1 MTLHRSNSLSYL
13 CDDYQLYHS
22 LQLKTHLKR
31 SNICNDDKE
40 KSEVSSTWIE
50 ETFKKYECIKYIPDP
65 LSDRCGC
72 GRPSSHHSQLAL
84 SRFTLSMVKPV
95 DKTPQKWSIKEHN
108 QSLPTDAYGTIEFQG
123 GMHPHKAQYVRLSF
137 DSNPADVFHLMEKVW
152 KLKRPRLVITIHG
165 GSANFDMPDRLGQLF
180 REGLLKAAET
190 TGAWIITSG
199 MDRGV
204 VRHVAKALDEAG
216 ISARMRSRLVTIGI
230 APWGVLRKREKFIGR
245 DAHVQYDRLCLFKSK
260 GKYSALNDR
269 HTYFLLA
276 DNGTVGRPGAD
287 IFLRKRLEEYLAKN
301 GTFGTIRARK
311 IPILC
316 VALEG
321 GINTLNSIQQYLT
334 SNPPIPTIICEGSGR
349 ISNLLAFI
357 YNNISDDGFLSADCR
372 DKLYDGVAELM
383 GHDTQ
388 LVDEVVDKI
397 LNCAK
402 LKGLITVFRSSENDH
417 IDADQTILKALLKGQ
432 NLSPAEQLSL
442 TLVWNRVDIA
452 RSEVFTEDQ
461 DWQMKHLHN
470 VLMDALILNRV
481 EFVKLLLE
489 KGVSIKHFL
498 NIDTLEQLYNSD
510 PTALNAL
517 SHLID
522 DNSASRTDEITIPD
536 IADVI
541 EKLMGNAFRCRYSS
555 RAFKQLY
562 EKCKGRRGKAH
573 LSKIESLHIKLL
585 PSKSMDSF
593 VRKQEDE
600 VEFPFVHPFND
611 LFLWAVLTR
620 RHQMA
625 RFLWLYG
632 EHGMAKAL
640 IAIRLYKTM
649 SREVAYDYTEVEA
662 SNQLR
667 EFAEDFKECSLE
679 LLDHCH
685 DQDDIRTMRLLTAEL
700 PAWGH
705 HTCLSLAVM
714 ANNKRFLAHPCCQ
727 VLLADLWHGGLRF
740 RSQSNIK
747 VIAAVVFPP
756 VILLLDFKT
765 PEQKKNQR
773 KNSLITTEEELND
786 YKHGSKSSLHN
797 FQRNSWF
804 KLRKSSRTFSKRGST
819 DNDVVNVNN
828 REGRALTVIEESR
841 RDNRFVRRNNSILK
855 TLSSA
860 WSKFRLF
867 YGAPIT
873 SFWIWTLSFCLFLL
887 TFCYVLLIEF
897 PLQPSYT
904 EWGLLAYVVGLG
916 LEHFRKLLVLESS
929 NLIEKVKVFYTR
941 YWNILTTIAVMTF
954 LIGFYFRFDR
964 DRLHTHSRVI
974 LASNSVLWHMKLFD
988 FLSVH
993 PRLGPYITM
1002 AGKMVLAMSYIIIML
1017 LVTLMAFGVARQ
1029 SITFPHEKWGWILV
1043 RNIFYKP
1050 YFMLYGEVYAGEIDT
1065 CGDEGT
1071 NCVPG
1076 GWIPPVLMTIFL
1088 LVANILLINMLIAI
1102 FNNIFN
1108 VTNAMSQQVWM
1119 FQRYQQVLEYESTPI
1134 IPPPFTPFV
1143 HVLLFCKYLK
1153 QRLCGRQR
1161 TYRGYSNNAEFSIKV
1176 YFDEADLKRLHDFE
1190 EDCLDDLSRRK
1201 FNCALLSHKHL
1212 QSSLEMS
1219 NKLNELAEENFSLK
1233 NKMEK
1238 LSRHLEVIVN
1248 CQNKLMTM
1256 LEGEKVEEKALI
1268 VRTGFERSSQKPR
1281 PKAEIPPI
1289 AQVEPSVASSTV
1301 VLPTIS
1307 VHTVAL
1313 SSLGLVQTRDSVS
1326 LSEDLDQMEASTGQ
1340 TVTFRT
1346 STSTRTP
1353 RALRA
1358 STGRSSSS
1366 SSTSSAG
1373 SNFF

>member
-1 MTLHRSNSLSYL
+1 MALHRSNSISYL
-13 CDDYQLYHS
+13 CDNYQNYHS
-22 LQLKTHLKR
+22 LQLKNHLR
-31 SNICNDDKE
+31 RRRESPVVGNNE
-40 KSEVSSTWIE
+40 GSPLPSSWIE
-50 ETFKKYECIKYIPDP
+50 QTFKKYECIKYIPDP

-72 GRPSSHHSQLAL
+72 GRLSSHHTQLAL

-95 DKTPQKWSIKEHN
+95 HPGKQKWKIKEHTLA
-108 QSLPTDAYGTIEFQG
+108 QPTDAYGTIEFQG

-230 APWGVLRKREKFIGR
+230 APWGVLRKREMFTGK

-276 DNGTVGRPGAD
+276 DNGTVGRAGAD

-321 GINTLNSIQQYLT
+321 GINTLNSIHQYLT

-349 ISNLLAFI
+349 ISNLLAFT
-357 YNNISDDGFLSADCR
+357 YSNIKDDGNLSLECQE
-372 DKLYDGVAELM
+372 KLLEGVKELI
-383 GHDTQ
+383 GDDNKI
-388 LVDEVVDKI
+388 VEEVREKI
-397 LNCAK
+397 LSCAR
-402 LKGLITVFRSSENDH
+402 LKGLITVFRMNENDH
-417 IDADQTILKALLKGQ
+417 MDADQTILKALLKGQ
-432 NLSPAEQLSL
+432 NLCPAEQLSL

-461 DWQMKHLHN
+461 DWQIKHLHN

-489 KGVSIKHFL
+489 KGVSIKKFL

-510 PTALNAL
+510 PTALNTL

-522 DNSASRTDEITIPD
+522 DNSTSGSDKIAIPD
-536 IADVI
+536 IADII
-541 EKLMGNAFRCRYSS
+541 EKLMGNAFRCHYST

-562 EKCKGRRGKAH
+562 ERCRGRKH
-573 LSKIESLHIKLL
+573 MSKIESLHFKLM
-585 PSKSMDSF
+585 PSKSMDSLLAPQ
-593 VRKQEDE
+593 RKDEQQSEAEDHFE
-600 VEFPFVHPFND
+600 HPFND

-620 RHQMA
+620 RHEMA
-625 RFLWLYG
+625 RCLWLYG

-640 IAIRLYKTM
+640 MAIRLYKTM
-649 SREVAYDYTEVEA
+649 SREVACDYTEVEA

-667 EFAEDFKECSLE
+667 EFADDFKDCSLE
-679 LLDHCH
+679 LLNHCH
-685 DQDDIRTMRLLTAEL
+685 EQDDVKTMRLLTAEL
-700 PAWGH
+700 PSWGH

-727 VLLADLWHGGLRF
+727 ILLADLWHGGLRF

-747 VIAAVVFPP
+747 VIVAVVFPP
-756 VILLLDFKT
+756 AILLLDFKT

-786 YKHGSKSSLHN
+786 YKHDSKTSLHN
-797 FQRNSWF
+797 LHKGSWYNKFRKNS
-804 KLRKSSRTFSKRGST
+804 SNGHGRTQSKRGS
-819 DNDVVNVNN
+819 NDIILNENTNFLAN
-828 REGRALTVIEESR
+828 RETRALTVIEENRKDSVFIR
-841 RDNRFVRRNNSILK
+841 RERSLRR

-860 WSKFRLF
+860 WSKFELF

-897 PLQPSYT
+897 AAKVTYT
-904 EWGLLAYVVGLG
+904 EWGLFAYVVGLTM
-916 LEHFRKLLVLESS
+916 EHFRKLLVLESS

-941 YWNILTTIAVMTF
+941 YWNILTTIGVITF
-954 LIGFYFRFDR
+954 MIGFYFRFDA
-964 DRLHTHSRVI
+964 DRIHTLSRVI
-974 LASNSVLWHMKLFD
+974 LASNSVIWHMKLFD

-1143 HVLLFCKYLK
+1143 HIWLLCKYVK
-1153 QRLCGRQR
+1153 RKICGTKA
-1161 TYRGYSNNAEFSIKV
+1161 TYQAYNNNAEFSIKV
-1176 YFDEADLKRLHDFE
+1176 YFDEADLKHLHDFE

-1212 QSSLEMS
+1212 QSSLELS
-1219 NKLNELAEENFSLK
+1219 NKLNELSEENVVLK
-1233 NKMEK
+1233 TKMEK
-1238 LSRHLEVIVN
+1238 LSRNLEHIVN
-1248 CQNKLMTM
+1248 YQNKL
-1256 LEGEKVEEKALI
+1256 LKVIEGDKSEDKGII
-1268 VRTGFERSSQKPR
+1268 VRHGKYFLQ
-1281 PKAEIPPI
+1281 
-1289 AQVEPSVASSTV
+1289 
-1301 VLPTIS
+1301 
-1307 VHTVAL
+1307 
-1313 SSLGLVQTRDSVS
+1313 
-1326 LSEDLDQMEASTGQ
+1326 
-1340 TVTFRT
+1340 
-1346 STSTRTP
+1346 
-1353 RALRA
+1353 
-1358 STGRSSSS
+1358 
-1366 SSTSSAG
+1366 
-1373 SNFF
+1373 